1 MEILIF
7 WKYCELAMRIA
18 YAAPGRERVPARG
31 LLRSYLKVE
40 RAGRIPAREIAAK
53 LGGEKRA
60 SVFCVGAVRAGL
72 LCRLRWGVYA
82 APSREAV
89 ALGILFPPYYARL
102 ISVDSAL
109 ARAKIRHAFA
119 CLAALDSGADFVPA
133 APLPV
138 VRLADLEAV
147 RGAGVFGV
155 GSFSSKPV
163 TLRTDSGGA
172 TFKVPCADPW
182 SAVRVL
188 AAVGLPREAAA
199 ARHILRGM
207 RPTRGQAAQL
217 NSLGLSTRSDVLSS
231 ADPMVRSPAAVE
243 TAKRALAEMAR
254 RTLQSGGG

>member
-119 CLAALDSGADFVPA
+119 CLAALDSGAD
-133 APLPV
+133 
-138 VRLADLEAV
+138 
-147 RGAGVFGV
+147 
-155 GSFSSKPV
+155 
-163 TLRTDSGGA
+163 
-172 TFKVPCADPW
+172 PW

-231 ADPMVRSPAAVE
+231 ADPKVRSPAAVE

-254 RTLQSGGG
+254 